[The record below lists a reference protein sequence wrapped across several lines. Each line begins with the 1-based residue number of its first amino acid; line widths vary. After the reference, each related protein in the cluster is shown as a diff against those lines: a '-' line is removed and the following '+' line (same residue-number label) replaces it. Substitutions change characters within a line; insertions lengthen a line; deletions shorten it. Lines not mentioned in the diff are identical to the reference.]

1 MACALTQGYTFVGCK
16 DQASGIDE
24 WLVTEYANL
33 ATLTVT
39 ANVVTALT
47 LSAGKQFR
55 QYILD
60 KERGEFSYDLTG
72 SKENSINTYLHKVSF
87 TTNKLTTSITA
98 ELDLVAK
105 NYTLQIVKGNDGI
118 YRLFGRVKGMEM
130 TSGTNASAKELGGF
144 HGNVW
149 SFESIQPSFA
159 LEVNSALI
167 PTLLTPAIP

>member
-1 MACALTQGYTFVGCK
+1 MACTLTQGYTFVGCK
-16 DQASGIDE
+16 DQAAGIDE
-24 WLVTEYANL
+24 WLVTEYANVSSI
-33 ATLTVT
+33 TVT
-39 ANVVTALT
+39 ANVVTAIT
-47 LSAGKQFR
+47 MVTGKQFR

-72 SKENSINTYLHKVSF
+72 NKETSINTYLHKVMF
-87 TTNKLTTSITA
+87 TTNKLTTSVTA

-105 NYTLQIVKGNDGI
+105 NFTIQIVKGNDGV

-130 TSGTNASAKELGGF
+130 TSGTNSSAKELAGF

-149 SFESIQPSFA
+149 SFESVQPSFA

-167 PTLLTPAIP
+167 TALLSPAA